1 MNKKIT
7 REIYKKINKSKE
19 VSTFQPDL
27 SKILSEEAYNM
38 SKSNGLA
45 LEEGYSLISMAF
57 AARAKSEIKEMLDLS
72 FKALNIFDM
81 ENEII
86 GKIKAMNLIG
96 IAYFYSSMYEESL
109 KYLLEVSEL
118 LDIEKDD
125 FLLSCVLNNIG
136 EVYRESQKYEQSL
149 KYYNKA
155 ADISKVNNY
164 EKIYAS
170 ILGNIGE
177 VFFSKKSFEKSLEIL
192 KESYKILVGCN
203 DMVSLGENENR
214 IGKLYFSIGDY
225 SKAEEFYNSSLIRLK
240 NIENKYYLIDVYIN
254 IAKLKE
260 ISNPEE
266 SLHYFKK
273 ALDTSENIDAKKKSC
288 EIYKMISETYEIL
301 GDYKSSLEYNKKH
314 SNTDK
319 EIMASNLGNK
329 LEILNIEIENTKEKN
344 KYREIKKR
352 LEQEIEYQK
361 NEIEKIKKTNET
373 LFHKAYEDELTGIPN
388 RRSINS
394 YLKKILSDKSNKNEN
409 IGVLMIDID
418 HFKNYNDCWGH
429 AQGDACLKKIAST
442 INEIQESDK
451 YIFGRYGGEEFVYV
465 LRDTDYIKIKEIGNK
480 IREVVKNLDIH
491 YTFKDKKHLLTV
503 SVGGA
508 YGKITKF
515 NKFSN
520 LMELADKELYKAKE
534 KGRNT
539 TIINNLCN

>member
-1 MNKKIT
+1 
-7 REIYKKINKSKE
+7 
-19 VSTFQPDL
+19 

-38 SKSNGLA
+38 SKSNGLE

-72 FKALNIFDM
+72 FKALNIFDR

-118 LDIEKDD
+118 LNIEKDD

-136 EVYRESQKYEQSL
+136 EVYRESQKYEQAL

-155 ADISKVNNY
+155 ADISKENSY

-177 VFFSKKSFEKSLEIL
+177 VYFSKKSFEKSLEIL
-192 KESYKILVGCN
+192 KESYEILVNCN

-214 IGKLYFSIGDY
+214 IGKLYFNIGDY
-225 SKAEEFYNSSLIRLK
+225 SKAHEFYNSSLIRLQ
-240 NIENKYYLIDVYIN
+240 NIENKYYLIDAYIN

-266 SLHYFKK
+266 ALHYFKK
-273 ALDTSENIDAKKKSC
+273 ALDTSENINAKKKSC
-288 EIYKMISETYEIL
+288 EIYKMISEIYEIL

-344 KYREIKKR
+344 NYREIKKR
-352 LEQEIEYQK
+352 LEQEIEYQRI
-361 NEIEKIKKTNET
+361 EIEKIKKTNET

-394 YLKKILSDKSNKNEN
+394 YLKRILIDETNEDEN

-418 HFKNYNDCWGH
+418 HFKRYNDYWGH
-429 AQGDACLKKIAST
+429 AQGDLCLKKIAAT
-442 INEIQESDK
+442 INEVQESDN

-480 IREVVKNLDIH
+480 IREVVEKLNIH
-491 YTFKDKKHLLTV
+491 YIFEEQKQLLTV

-508 YGKITKF
+508 YGKITKL

-520 LMELADKELYKAKE
+520 LMELADKELYKAKD